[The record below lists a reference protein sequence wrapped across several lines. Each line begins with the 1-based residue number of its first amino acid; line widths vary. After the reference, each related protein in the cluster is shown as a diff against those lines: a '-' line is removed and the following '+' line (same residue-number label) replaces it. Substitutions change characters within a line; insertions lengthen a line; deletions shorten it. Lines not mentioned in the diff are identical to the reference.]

1 MSGNLNSHRC
11 SFDPMDRKL
20 LLIDGHSLIFRMYY
34 AFLRHPM
41 INSKGEDVSILFGF
55 TKYLLEMVENEKPTH
70 VAVCFD
76 PPGKT
81 FRHKLFPEYKG
92 TRQATPELVIKALEP
107 LTEICR
113 GLGMPVL
120 MVPGFEG
127 DDVLG
132 SMAVRSAAEGFTVY
146 MVTPDKD
153 FGQLVSDRI
162 FQYKPGKGG
171 SDKEILGPAELCS
184 KLGISSPSQVIDMLT
199 ICGDT
204 ADNVPGVKGVGEV
217 GAAKLIG
224 RYGSLESIYAHLDE
238 LSPKQAEMFRNA
250 LDHIELSKTLVT
262 IKTDVPL
269 DVTADDML
277 LKTEHDARIAELF
290 EHYEFSSL
298 RKYIHL
304 AAGQV
309 VKTEPRTI
317 VEWTSVPVREICSR
331 ASSDGRCSLY
341 VDSACEGAGATA
353 GNVTVAAS
361 DNGGIYVS
369 SGPAASFRG
378 ILEDSSIIKTG
389 YSLKQAW
396 HLLDSCGI
404 ALEGRLEDI
413 ELMHYLVNPEKSHK
427 MEVLSRSYL
436 GYNMEEETDVQAVEE
451 PGLFDIQD
459 ELPDSAKDR
468 SKEVAVA
475 LLLDRALDDELKS
488 LAMDG
493 LYSEIEEP
501 LIRVLARM
509 EKSGVR
515 VDMGIL
521 NEYADTLRAELVG
534 IEDSVRLKTETPD
547 LNVAS
552 PKQVGEVLFGKMRI
566 DPSVKPRKDTRAAY
580 STDEETLALY
590 AENFPVIYDILE
602 FRAVKK
608 LLGTYIEPFGSWVSP
623 RDGRVHTTFNQALT
637 ATGRLSSSKPNLQN
651 IPVRTE
657 RGREIRKAF
666 VASDDT
672 RVIVS
677 ADYSQIELRLMAH
690 FCGDENMLEAFR
702 NDMDVHSI
710 TASKIFGVPVEEVTP
725 DMRRMAKTANFGIM
739 YGISPFGLAQ
749 RLHIPR
755 VAAKKLIE
763 DYFASFPSIRSWID
777 RNRVEASER
786 GYVQTMMGRRRYLPD
801 INSRN
806 ATARSLA
813 ERNAVNAPIQGTAA
827 DIIKMAMNRVDRHLR
842 QDGLRSVMVL
852 QIHDELVF
860 EAPLDEVSKLTE
872 IIKQEMENV
881 LSLSIPLTVEI
892 NYGKNWLEAH

>member
-1 MSGNLNSHRC
+1 
-11 SFDPMDRKL
+11 MDRKL

-34 AFLRHPM
+34 AFLRRPM

-55 TKYLLEMVENEKPTH
+55 TKYLLELVESEKPTH

-92 TRQATPELVIKALEP
+92 TRQATPELVIEALEP
-107 LTEICR
+107 LTRICR

-132 SMAVRSAAEGFTVY
+132 SMAVRSAAEGMTVY

-153 FGQLVSDRI
+153 FGQLVSERI

-171 SDKEILGPAELCS
+171 SDREILGPSELCS
-184 KLGISSPSQVIDMLT
+184 KLGVSSPSQVIDMLT

-217 GAAKLIG
+217 GAAKLI
-224 RYGSLESIYAHLDE
+224 RSYGSVENIYDHLDE
-238 LSPKQAEMFRNA
+238 LSPRQAEMFREA
-250 LDHIELSKTLVT
+250 QDHIELSKTLVT
-262 IKTDVPL
+262 IKTDIAL
-269 DVTADDML
+269 DTTADDML
-277 LKTEHDARIAELF
+277 LKTEHEATIAELF
-290 EHYEFSSL
+290 EHYEFNSL
-298 RKYIHL
+298 KKYIHL
-304 AAGQV
+304 SQGQV
-309 VKTEPRTI
+309 VRTEPGTT
-317 VEWTSVPVREICSR
+317 VEWTAVPPSDLCR
-331 ASSDGRCSLY
+331 AILSGGRCSIFAEPARDAGGVAPGLTL
-341 VDSACEGAGATA
+341 SAHGRDGIL
-353 GNVTVAAS
+353 VAA
-361 DNGGIYVS
+361 GT
-369 SGPAASFRG
+369 AEAFRG
-378 ILEDSSIIKTG
+378 ILEDSSIVKTG
-389 YSLKQAW
+389 FALKQVW
-396 HLLDSCGI
+396 HILRSCGI

-427 MEVLSRSYL
+427 IEVLSRTYL
-436 GYNMEEETDVQAVEE
+436 GYNMEDGTPSDETAE
-451 PGLFDIQD
+451 PGLFDVQD
-459 ELPDSAKDR
+459 VEPDIPKDHSR
-468 SKEVAVA
+468 EAAVA
-475 LLLDRALDDELKS
+475 LLLDEALNAELKS
-488 LAMDG
+488 LGMDG
-493 LYSEIEEP
+493 LYSGIEEP

-509 EKSGVR
+509 ESAGVR
-515 VDMGIL
+515 VDMRIL
-521 NEYADTLRAELVG
+521 DEYARSLRKEVAE
-534 IEDSVRLKTETPD
+534 IEERVRLKTGSPD

-552 PKQVGEVLFGKMRI
+552 PRQVGAVLFEKLRI
-566 DPSVKPRKDTRAAY
+566 DPSLRPRKDGKMAY

-590 AENFPVIYDILE
+590 AENFPVIYDILD

-608 LLGTYIEPFGSWVSP
+608 LLGTYIEPFGNWVSP

-666 VASDDT
+666 VSSDESK
-672 RVIVS
+672 VIVS

-690 FCGDENMLEAFR
+690 FCGDANMREAFCKGE
-702 NDMDVHSI
+702 DVHAI
-710 TASKIFGVPVEEVTP
+710 TASKIFNVPVDEVTV

-739 YGISPFGLAQ
+739 YGISAFGLAQ

-763 DYFASFPSIRSWID
+763 DYFASFPSIQSWIES
-777 RNRVEASER
+777 NRKEASER

-827 DIIKMAMNRVDRHLR
+827 DIIKIAMNRVDGCLR
-842 QDGLRSVMVL
+842 QAGLRSRMVL

-860 EAPLDEVSKLTE
+860 EAPVDEVPALTE
-872 IIKQEMENV
+872 LIKREMEGV
-881 LSLSIPLTVEI
+881 VALSIPLTVDI

>member
-1 MSGNLNSHRC
+1 MSRNSNSRTFL
-11 SFDPMDRKL
+11 SEPMERKL

-34 AFLRHPM
+34 AFLRRPM
-41 INSKGEDVSILFGF
+41 VNSKGEDVSILFGF
-55 TKYLLEMVENEKPTH
+55 TKYLLELVESEKPTH

-92 TRQATPELVIKALEP
+92 TRQATPELVIAALEP

-171 SDKEILGPAELCS
+171 SDREIVGPAELCA
-184 KLGISSPSQVIDMLT
+184 KLGISSPSQVIDMLA

-224 RYGSLESIYAHLDE
+224 NYGTVENIYAHLDE

-250 LDHIELSKTLVT
+250 SDHMELSKTLVT
-262 IKTDVPL
+262 IKTDIPL
-269 DVTADDML
+269 DTTADDML

-290 EHYEFSSL
+290 EHYEFYSL

-304 AAGQV
+304 SQGQV
-309 VKTEPRTI
+309 VKTEPKTV
-317 VEWTSVPVREICSR
+317 VEWTEVSPQDICVRAAAKGICSIFVETVP
-331 ASSDGRCSLY
+331 SG
-341 VDSACEGAGATA
+341 EGAVG
-353 GNVTVAAS
+353 VTVAS
-361 DNGGIYVS
+361 GGSEGISVS
-369 SGPAASFRG
+369 SAPAEAFRS
-378 ILEDSSIIKTG
+378 ILENPSIVKTG
-389 YSLKQAW
+389 CSLKQAL

-404 ALEGRLEDI
+404 ALEGHLEDI
-413 ELMHYLVNPEKSHK
+413 ELMHYLVNPEKSHNI
-427 MEVLSRSYL
+427 EILSRTYL
-436 GYNMEEETDVQAVEE
+436 GYNMEDEIQEQPDSE
-451 PGLFDIQD
+451 PGLFDLQE
-459 ELPDSAKDR
+459 ELPGKAEDHSREA
-468 SKEVAVA
+468 AVA
-475 LLLDRALDDELKS
+475 LLLDKALKEELEK
-488 LAMDG
+488 LEMDG
-493 LYSEIEEP
+493 LYSDIEEP
-501 LIRVLARM
+501 LVRVLARM
-509 EKSGVR
+509 ERNGVR

-521 NEYADTLRAELVG
+521 EEYAGSLRMELVG
-534 IEDSVRLKTETPD
+534 IEESVRGKTGVPD
-547 LNVAS
+547 LNVSS
-552 PKQVGEVLFGKMRI
+552 PKQVGAALFGKMRI
-566 DPSVKPRKDTRAAY
+566 DPSVKPRKGLKY
-580 STDEETLALY
+580 EYPTDEETLAIY
-590 AENFPVIYDILE
+590 AEKYPVIYDILE

-608 LLGTYIEPFGSWVSP
+608 LLGTYIEPFGNWVSP

-666 VASDDT
+666 VASDPSC
-672 RVIVS
+672 VIVS

-690 FCGDENMLEAFR
+690 LCGDANMRDAFR
-702 NDMDVHSI
+702 EGKDVHAI
-710 TASKIFGVPVEEVTP
+710 TASKIFGVPVEEVSS

-763 DYFASFPSIRSWID
+763 DYFASFPAIGSWIEQ
-777 RNRVEASER
+777 NRKEASEK
-786 GYVQTMMGRRRYLPD
+786 GYVQTLMGRRRYLPD

-827 DIIKMAMNRVDRHLR
+827 DIIKIAMNRVDLSIREA
-842 QDGLRSVMVL
+842 GLRSRMVL

-860 EAPLDEVSKLTE
+860 EAPLDEVPALEE
-872 IIKQEMENV
+872 IIKREMENV
-881 LSLSIPLTVEI
+881 VALSIPLTVEI